1 MKISWNTYTKTEMK
15 LTQIVYIPDRNTGN
29 SDILS
34 FFYIFETAI
43 SLPCFF
49 QNIENVPF
57 WPIYWEQEHAR
68 MLVCVMCWCK

>member
-43 SLPCFF
+43 SLPCSFRISKMF
-49 QNIENVPF
+49 LSGQSIENKKTLECL
-57 WPIYWEQEHAR
+57 YA
-68 MLVCVMCWCK
+68 

>member
-34 FFYIFETAI
+34 SFTYLKQLWAYHVSFKI
-43 SLPCFF
+43 SKMFLSG
-49 QNIENVPF
+49 QSIENKK
-57 WPIYWEQEHAR
+57 
-68 MLVCVMCWCK
+68 MLECLYA

>member
-34 FFYIFETAI
+34 SFTY
-43 SLPCFF
+43 LK
-49 QNIENVPF
+49 Q
-57 WPIYWEQEHAR
+57 
-68 MLVCVMCWCK
+68 L